1 MIKRLKN
8 TVGDGAFA
16 HGIQEGGF
24 PVRYSLLA
32 FLTRFF
38 IFSCRLLPLL
48 CLSLNSFCQPGGEI
62 GVSGGTGYY
71 LGEYNA
77 RHFSNRQTYVSGLY
91 RYNLNDRF
99 ALRLNA
105 GFSKMDVRD
114 VKLLP
119 NGTEVYPDGFQGKV
133 RDFSLM
139 LEFNFRSFLVRK
151 TEKSSWW
158 SPYTLAGVGIFTM
171 GDVGCLSVPLGVGMK
186 FNLFRQWSCGVE
198 WSTRKLFSD
207 KVDGLADPWGTG
219 ETNFIFNKDWF
230 FVAGFTL
237 TYRFPMNPEC
247 YSR

>member
-8 TVGDGAFA
+8 TVGNGAFA
-16 HGIQEGGF
+16 CGIQEESF

-48 CLSLNSFCQPGGEI
+48 CLSLNSFAQPGGEI
-62 GVSGGTGYY
+62 GVFGGTGYY

-77 RHFSNRQTYVSGLY
+77 KHFGHKQRYMGGLY

-105 GFSKMDVRD
+105 GFSKIDVRD

-119 NGTEVYPDGFQGKV
+119 NGKTVYPDGFHCRV
-133 RDFSLM
+133 RDMSGM

-151 TEKSSWW
+151 SAKSSWW
-158 SPYTLAGVGIFTM
+158 SPYTLAGVGFIGTGEEGSM
-171 GDVGCLSVPLGVGMK
+171 SIPLGVGIK
-186 FNLFRQWSCGVE
+186 FNLYRQWSCGVE

-207 KVDGLADPWGTG
+207 KLDGLADAWGTG

-237 TYRFPMNPEC
+237 TYRIPMNPEC
-247 YSR
+247 YFR